1 MDFSRCGAWASDHG
15 YDQNRCMW
23 VPNSIRDA
31 VAAGNSG
38 ISSRAP
44 TFECI
49 WDMTGCSADCDE
61 TKMTTRCA
69 TLSQDQDICESQIG
83 KDYRCKWSH
92 GEEQSQSLMDSV
104 KSTVENTWRGIVDE
118 DITSTDML
126 LGLSLFVSMVFAM
139 YQCYQSKCG
148 GHGEYEKLRD
158 GPAAPVMV

>member
-1 MDFSRCGAWASDHG
+1 MKAQLVDLRSHNLEDVLAADH
-15 YDQNRCMW
+15 
-23 VPNSIRDA
+23 SHA
-31 VAAGNSG
+31 VDAGNSG
-38 ISSRAP
+38 TSS
-44 TFECI
+44 EIGCI

-69 TLSQDQDICESQIG
+69 AMNHDKDVCESQIG

-92 GEEQSQSLMDSV
+92 GEGQTQSSMSVMDSV
-104 KSTVENTWRGIVDE
+104 KSTVKNTWSGIVDE

-126 LGLSLFVSMVFAM
+126 LALSLFVSMVFAM